1 MIKKR
6 ISNKIEEPDDIVKS
20 IMDNENDHRNDPSDS
35 DSYIPNSDL
44 DDNQEFD
51 ENKNEDTNY
60 YNFGL
65 DDYNEM
71 EENELQ

>member
-1 MIKKR
+1 MIRGMIYPIAIR
-6 ISNKIEEPDDIVKS
+6 IFPTQI
-20 IMDNENDHRNDPSDS
+20 
-35 DSYIPNSDL
+35 L